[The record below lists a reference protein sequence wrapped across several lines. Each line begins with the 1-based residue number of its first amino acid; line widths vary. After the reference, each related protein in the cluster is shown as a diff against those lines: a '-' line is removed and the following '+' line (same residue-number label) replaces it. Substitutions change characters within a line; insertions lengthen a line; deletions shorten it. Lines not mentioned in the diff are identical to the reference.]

1 MFAKKKLQKNYGE
14 NESLWHTQLYSLYAT
29 FRTFKVCVE
38 LYVEQLLVTILDSM

>member
-1 MFAKKKLQKNYGE
+1 MNPYDTPNYTVY
-14 NESLWHTQLYSLYAT
+14 LPT